1 MRLQALSLL
10 STFIGITS
18 LTIASPVNHHA
29 IRAVPSP
36 PTVTS
41 IYNFPPGT
49 WVENIAVRANGQ
61 ILATLINTPQV
72 YQVDPNPSAAHPATL
87 VHTFPAYLSCT
98 GITELGNDIFYV
110 ITGNFSLQTF
120 ATTPGSFS
128 VWKLNLAG
136 FTTGGAPAAATKIA
150 DFPESIFLNGMTALQ
165 PSGGDTLLVADSS
178 AGVVYSLNVNTG
190 AVVKI
195 ITDPL
200 IAPTAGANPALGVN
214 GVKIRNQNLY
224 FSNTDQAL
232 LGKIALN
239 TDGSAKG
246 PGTVVVRNVPSTDD
260 FQFDLLGNIFIA
272 GNNELRFHGI
282 LESSS
287 GPPDVVSNSSLLA
300 GSTSVQFGRLPT
312 DLASVYVGTNG
323 GEAQFVSKQFT
334 NPGKIVRAD
343 VLAAGWA

>member
-1 MRLQALSLL
+1 M
-10 STFIGITS
+10 
-18 LTIASPVNHHA
+18 
-29 IRAVPSP
+29 
-36 PTVTS
+36 
-41 IYNFPPGT
+41 
-49 WVENIAVRANGQ
+49 ENIAVRANGQ
-61 ILATLINTPQV
+61 ILATLLNTPQV

-110 ITGNFSLQTF
+110 ITGNFSLQTLS
-120 ATTPGSFS
+120 TTPGTYS

-136 FTTGGAPAAATKIA
+136 FTAGGAPASATKIA
-150 DFPESIFLNGMTALQ
+150 DFPESIFLNGMTAF
-165 PSGGDTLLVADSS
+165 GGNTLLIADSS
-178 AGVVYSLNVNTG
+178 AGVVYRLNVNTG
-190 AVVKI
+190 AVAK

-200 IAPTAGANPALGVN
+200 IQPTPGANPALGVN
-214 GVKIRNQNLY
+214 GVKVRNGSLY

-239 TDGSAKG
+239 ADGSAQG
-246 PGTVVVRNVPSTDD
+246 PGTVVVGNVPANDD
-260 FQFDLLGNIFIA
+260 FQFDVLGNIFIA

-282 LESSS
+282 LEGSG

-300 GSTSVQFGRLPT
+300 GSTSVEFGRLPT

-323 GEAQFVSKQFT
+323 GQAQFISKQFT

-343 VLAAGWA
+343 VLAAGWP